1 MSCDCATRGAAAPLL
16 FALYTSRMIDRLLNQ
31 AAVAV
36 LNRML
41 GREVW
46 AQEKLAPFA
55 GRVVRFEALPFSL
68 QWAVTEGG
76 TVAASDDGAPAVTIG
91 LALSSL
97 PFALL
102 DPQAPTKDVR
112 LQGDAEFAQALSFV
126 LQNLRP
132 EPEEELS
139 RFVGDAAA
147 MRIVG
152 LVRVSASHWREL
164 AERMLDNTANYIVTE
179 NPMVVGRDEV
189 TAFVAD
195 VTRLRDDVARLEK
208 RIDLAARAA

>member
-1 MSCDCATRGAAAPLL
+1 MVDQW
-16 FALYTSRMIDRLLNQ
+16 INQ
-31 AAVAV
+31 AAVTA

-41 GREVW
+41 EREAW
-46 AQEKLAPFA
+46 AREKLAPFA
-55 GRVVRFEALPFSL
+55 GRVVRFEVPPFSM
-68 QWAVTEGG
+68 QWAVDGGG
-76 TVAASDDGAPAVTIG
+76 TLAPSSEGIPAVTIG

-102 DPQAPTKDVR
+102 DPPAASRDIR

-152 LVRVSASHWREL
+152 FLRLSASHWRQL
-164 AERMLDNTANYIVTE
+164 AERMLDNAANYVVTE
-179 NPMVVGRDEV
+179 NPMVVARDEV
-189 TAFVAD
+189 AQFVQEVA
-195 VTRLRDDVARLEK
+195 RLRDDVARLEK
-208 RIDLAARAA
+208 RIELASRPS

>member
-1 MSCDCATRGAAAPLL
+1 
-16 FALYTSRMIDRLLNQ
+16 MIDLWLNQ

-41 GREVW
+41 AREAW
-46 AQEKLAPFA
+46 AREKLAPFA
-55 GRVVRFEALPFSL
+55 GRSARFEVAPFVL
-68 QWAVTEGG
+68 QLAVAEGG
-76 TVAASDDGAPAVTIG
+76 TFATSDESAAAVTVGLSVAALP
-91 LALSSL
+91 LAL
-97 PFALL
+97 F
-102 DPQAPTKDVR
+102 DPQAAMKDVR

-152 LVRVSASHWREL
+152 LLRLSASHWRQL

-189 TAFVAD
+189 AAFVQD
-195 VTRLRDDVARLEK
+195 VAQLRDDVARLEK
-208 RIDLAARAA
+208 RIDLASAR

>member
-1 MSCDCATRGAAAPLL
+1 MTDNR
-16 FALYTSRMIDRLLNQ
+16 LNQ
-31 AAVAV
+31 AAAAV

-41 GREVW
+41 GREPW
-46 AQEKLAPFA
+46 ARDKLAPIA
-55 GRVVRFEALPFSL
+55 GRVVRLEAPPFSL
-68 QWAVTEGG
+68 QWAVAADG
-76 TVAASDDGAPAVTIG
+76 TFVAGDHETPAVTIG
-91 LALSSL
+91 LVLASL

-102 DPQAPTKDVR
+102 DPQAATRDVR

-139 RFVGDAAA
+139 RLVGDAAA
-147 MRIVG
+147 VRIVG
-152 LVRVSASHWREL
+152 FVRLSASHWRQL

-189 TAFVAD
+189 GAFVQD
-195 VTRLRDDVARLEK
+195 VARLRDDVARLEK
-208 RIDLAARAA
+208 RIDLATRPS

>member
-1 MSCDCATRGAAAPLL
+1 
-16 FALYTSRMIDRLLNQ
+16 MIDRLLNQ
-31 AAVAV
+31 AAVTV

-41 GREVW
+41 GREEW
-46 AQEKLAPFA
+46 AREKLAPFA
-55 GRVVRFEALPFSL
+55 GRVVRLEALPFSL
-68 QWAVTEGG
+68 QWAVAEGG
-76 TVAASDDGAPAVTIG
+76 TLAANDDGGAPAVTIG

-102 DPQAPTKDVR
+102 DPQAATKDVR

-152 LVRVSASHWREL
+152 LVRLSASHWREL

-179 NPMVVGRDEV
+179 NPMVVGRGEV
-189 TAFVAD
+189 AAFVEG

>member
-1 MSCDCATRGAAAPLL
+1 MVDQW
-16 FALYTSRMIDRLLNQ
+16 INQ
-31 AAVAV
+31 ASVAV

-41 GREVW
+41 GRETW
-46 AQEKLAPFA
+46 AREKLAPFA
-55 GRVVRFEALPFSL
+55 GRVVRFEASPFAM
-68 QWAVTEGG
+68 QWSVAEGG
-76 TVAASDDGAPAVTIG
+76 TLTPSSEGEPSVTIA

-102 DPQAPTKDVR
+102 DPPAATRDVR

-152 LVRVSASHWREL
+152 FLRLSAAHWRQL
-164 AERMLDNTANYIVTE
+164 AERMLDNAANYVVTE
-179 NPMVVGRDEV
+179 NPMVVAKDEV
-189 TAFVAD
+189 AAFVQD
-195 VTRLRDDVARLEK
+195 VARLRDDVARLEK